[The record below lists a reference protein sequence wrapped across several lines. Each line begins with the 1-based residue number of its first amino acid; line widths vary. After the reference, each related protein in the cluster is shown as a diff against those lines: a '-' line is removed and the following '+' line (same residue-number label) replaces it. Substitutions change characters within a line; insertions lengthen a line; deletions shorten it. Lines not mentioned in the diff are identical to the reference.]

1 MSYEK
6 LEEHL
11 KVTDKLL
18 REHKLAVES
27 ESEDALAHCLQ
38 IEGRMS
44 ERFSILATE
53 VLRLER

>member
-11 KVTDKLL
+11 KVVHELL
-18 REHKLAVES
+18 REHQLSVKS
-27 ESEDALAHCLQ
+27 EAEDALAHCLQ

-44 ERFSILATE
+44 ERFRILANE